1 MKNNIWIA
9 CGGTGGHLYPGL
21 AVAEELIKRGNQT
34 RVIVSQKAID
44 QAVLDHFPTIPAES
58 VPMVGW
64 PGWKTPR
71 VITFFS
77 RYLKTRRQ
85 LMALASQEAPTLI
98 LAMGGFTSMVP
109 LEIGKRLKIPSLIH
123 DSNVMPGKVTRMWA
137 QRVDRILLG
146 WKEAKEYL
154 PEEKTQYT
162 GTPLRQGLKKLSR
175 EEAAKRLGLDPERK
189 TLLVVGGSQ
198 GALSLN
204 ELVTD
209 GLPFFA
215 KYRDSW
221 QFIHLTGAD
230 HFDKCERA
238 YAPYGLACKVLPY
251 LHEIHEA
258 YSLADLI
265 VSRAGAASLTEIA
278 AFGLPSVLVPFPYAS
293 DDHQTANA
301 KVFSDEGAAV
311 MCQQPERTSNARG
324 LFANLIIDIMENDK
338 KRREMAQ
345 RASGLFRDKAAKAV
359 ADVVDEF
366 HEMKTKALSV
376 KV

>member
-21 AVAEELIKRGNQT
+21 AVAEELMKRGNQA
-34 RVIVSQKAID
+34 RVIVSQKSID
-44 QAVLDHFPTIPAES
+44 QAVLDRFPTVPAES

-64 PGWKTPR
+64 PGWKTPKA
-71 VITFFS
+71 ILFFS

-85 LMALASQEAPTLI
+85 LRALASQEAPTLV
-98 LAMGGFTSMVP
+98 LAMGGFTSLVP
-109 LEIGKRLKIPSLIH
+109 LEIGRKLRIPCLIH

-137 QRVDRILLG
+137 QRADRILLG
-146 WKEAKEYL
+146 WKEAKEHL
-154 PEEKTQYT
+154 PEDRTQYT
-162 GTPLRQGLKKLSR
+162 GTPLRQGLEKLSR
-175 EEAAKRLGLDPERK
+175 EEAARRLGLDPSRK
-189 TLLVVGGSQ
+189 TVLIVGGSQ

-221 QFIHLTGAD
+221 QFIHLTGGE
-230 HFDKCERA
+230 HFEKCERA
-238 YAPYGLACKVLPY
+238 YVPYGLACKVLPY

-265 VSRAGAASLTEIA
+265 ISRAGATSLTEIA
-278 AFGLPSVLVPFPYAS
+278 AFGLPSILVPFPYAS

-301 KVFSDEGAAV
+301 KVFSDSGAAV
-311 MCQQPERTSNARG
+311 MCQQPERTPNARG
-324 LFANLIIDIMENDK
+324 AFATLIIDLMENEA
-338 KRREMAQ
+338 RRRGMAQ
-345 RASGLFRDKAAKAV
+345 SAATLFRDKAAKAV

-366 HEMKTKALSV
+366 HEMKSKALSV